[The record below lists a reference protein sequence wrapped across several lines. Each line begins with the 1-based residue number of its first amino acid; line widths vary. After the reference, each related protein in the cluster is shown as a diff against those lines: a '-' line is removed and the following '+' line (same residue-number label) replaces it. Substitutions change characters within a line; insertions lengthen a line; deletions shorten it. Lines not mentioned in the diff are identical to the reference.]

1 VLELQPAAAVSVI
14 DTEMAADV
22 GPSIETEGYLRAREE
37 EAAREAERQRQQQ
50 ETAMREAAEV
60 CLCTLHA
67 CICLFVQHHMY
78 ATVHALMVGGGR
90 PQHAKTPAPLTP
102 AEPACA
108 LLFPAV
114 WHYKAGFRVCP
125 PPHPPRH
132 TYITHAPYQ
141 CALAVLLQA
150 AATQEAAARARA
162 EREAEETARRLALR
176 AAAAERVAPEPPTN
190 APGGAA
196 TLVFR
201 LPDGARISRRFAL
214 CQTVTELRDFVDSE
228 VRQSWLLPSE
238 HRELAPVSAHAL
250 EHTDAHQTHPPLQLC
265 CREQAG
271 CRQEA
276 TSLLHHFQGGC
287 CSIVM
292 PLWSRLAW
300 LQGNRLLCSWSRQQV
315 PMHLVLRRQRVHSN
329 HAMNC

>member
-1 VLELQPAAAVSVI
+1 MRRLPEWTVVVQIEPHRALQQRTPSHMCTLAHAACSTDETRPLLLLPCQRPKVEHGGKEYALRVLELQPAAAVSVI

-125 PPHPPRH
+125 PPHPPDTH
-132 TYITHAPYQ
+132 T
-141 CALAVLLQA
+141 
-150 AATQEAAARARA
+150 
-162 EREAEETARRLALR
+162 
-176 AAAAERVAPEPPTN
+176 
-190 APGGAA
+190 
-196 TLVFR
+196 
-201 LPDGARISRRFAL
+201 
-214 CQTVTELRDFVDSE
+214 
-228 VRQSWLLPSE
+228 
-238 HRELAPVSAHAL
+238 
-250 EHTDAHQTHPPLQLC
+250 
-265 CREQAG
+265 
-271 CRQEA
+271 
-276 TSLLHHFQGGC
+276 
-287 CSIVM
+287 
-292 PLWSRLAW
+292 
-300 LQGNRLLCSWSRQQV
+300 
-315 PMHLVLRRQRVHSN
+315 
-329 HAMNC
+329 